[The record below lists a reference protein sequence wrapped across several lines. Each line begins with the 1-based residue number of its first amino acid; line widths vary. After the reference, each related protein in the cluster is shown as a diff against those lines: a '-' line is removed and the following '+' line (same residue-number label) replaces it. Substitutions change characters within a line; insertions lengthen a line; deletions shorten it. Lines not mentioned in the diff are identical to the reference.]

1 MPESPTGPGRPERPE
16 RPEAPSS
23 GRRRLLHALAT
34 PSRSQ
39 VVVAVLLG
47 AVGFAG
53 VTQIRETDEG
63 AYAGLREQDLIDVLD
78 GLAGTSQR
86 TQAEID
92 RLLQTRDDL
101 RSESTRRETAL
112 ERTRQ
117 EVAALN
123 VLAGLVPV
131 TGPGVR
137 VTLTEVTDEIE
148 VSTFLDVI
156 QEMRSVDAEA
166 IQVNGQVRL
175 VAQSW
180 IEAGT
185 GGIVVDGTLLEPPYV
200 IDAIGD
206 TAALEGAMV
215 FPLGPRSVVERE
227 GGELTVEVLPSL
239 DIESV
244 IDRVQPEF
252 AEAD

>member
-1 MPESPTGPGRPERPE
+1 MPESRSGADGPDRPVP
-16 RPEAPSS
+16 PAGPSS
-23 GRRRLLHALAT
+23 GRRRLLHALTT

-39 VVVAVLLG
+39 AVVAVLLG
-47 AVGFAG
+47 VVGFAG

-86 TQAEID
+86 TQDEID

-137 VTLTEVTDEIE
+137 VTLTEVEGEIE

-206 TAALEGAMV
+206 AAALEAAMV
-215 FPLGPRSVVERE
+215 FPLGPRSTVALD
-227 GGELTVEVLPSL
+227 GGELVVEQLTSL

-244 IDRVQPEF
+244 IDPVQPGF